1 MLRVQK
7 LASFNLSYQTSK
19 SAYHSQSYA
28 NSSEK
33 LPHFFG
39 FVATLHVYYYS
50 LQGPKNQN

>member
-33 LPHFFG
+33 QPHFFG
-39 FVATLHVYYYS
+39 FVATLQVNYYS
-50 LQGPKNQN
+50 FQGSKNQN